1 MRTLLREALGLA
13 RAREVVADTVERM
26 QGQERELII
35 LSLATGDEVFLGAVA
50 EFFFQPQRLN
60 VSITRAKTKLVVI
73 GPDLATVPAL
83 EQRDV
88 KGWIA
93 QYVDLLQQL
102 KRVEL

>member
-1 MRTLLREALGLA
+1 MRTLLREALGRA

-35 LSLATGDEVFLGAVA
+35 LSLATADEVFLRAVA

-60 VSITRAKTKLVVI
+60 VSITRAKTKLIVI
-73 GPDLATVPAL
+73 GPELGAVPAI
-83 EQRDV
+83 EQQDV

-93 QYVDLLQQL
+93 QYVDLLQHL
-102 KRVEL
+102 KRVDL